1 MYQGIDV
8 LIEDNQPFHSPM
20 NGQIVSVPDTETLV
34 IEKEKVA
41 RLTIHGVNTLR
52 LTKGMDVE
60 EGTFL
65 GNTKNSTVTFQ
76 YEKYKR
82 NERLV
87 FVNPAF
93 YFPRV
98 TYTQTTLL
106 GSTDFSPGASVEKRA
121 QAVYDYLS
129 KRDTPKK
136 ELARF

>member
-1 MYQGIDV
+1 M
-8 LIEDNQPFHSPM
+8 LK
-20 NGQIVSVPDTETLV
+20 
-34 IEKEKVA
+34 KE
-41 RLTIHGVNTLR
+41 H
-52 LTKGMDVE
+52 
-60 EGTFL
+60 FL
-65 GNTKNSTVTFQ
+65 GIQRIQQLHSSMKNI
-76 YEKYKR
+76 KR

>member
-20 NGQIVSVPDTETLV
+20 NGQIVRCLIQKRWLS
-34 IEKEKVA
+34 KKKVA

-76 YEKYKR
+76 YEKYK
-82 NERLV
+82 ETKDWFL
-87 FVNPAF
+87 
-93 YFPRV
+93 
-98 TYTQTTLL
+98 
-106 GSTDFSPGASVEKRA
+106 
-121 QAVYDYLS
+121 
-129 KRDTPKK
+129 
-136 ELARF
+136 

>member
-76 YEKYKR
+76 YEKYK
-82 NERLV
+82 ETKDW
-87 FVNPAF
+87 FCKSS
-93 YFPRV
+93 
-98 TYTQTTLL
+98 LL
-106 GSTDFSPGASVEKRA
+106 FSTCNLHANDSFRKYRFFSWSKCRKRA

>member
-1 MYQGIDV
+1 M
-8 LIEDNQPFHSPM
+8 
-20 NGQIVSVPDTETLV
+20 PDTETLV

-76 YEKYKR
+76 YEKYKKKR
-82 NERLV
+82 KTG

-93 YFPRV
+93 YFPRN
-98 TYTQTTLL
+98 LHANDSL
-106 GSTDFSPGASVEKRA
+106 GSTDFSPGASVEKSA
-121 QAVYDYLS
+121 SCL
-129 KRDTPKK
+129 
-136 ELARF
+136 

>member
-1 MYQGIDV
+1 MGYDKSKEKLTLYQGIDV

-65 GNTKNSTVTFQ
+65 GIQRIQQLHSSMKNIKKRKTGFCKSSLLFST
-76 YEKYKR
+76 
-82 NERLV
+82 
-87 FVNPAF
+87 
-93 YFPRV
+93 
-98 TYTQTTLL
+98 
-106 GSTDFSPGASVEKRA
+106 
-121 QAVYDYLS
+121 
-129 KRDTPKK
+129 
-136 ELARF
+136 

>member
-1 MYQGIDV
+1 FPVKTDALIVNKRYGYDKSKEKLTLYQGIDV

-41 RLTIHGVNTLR
+41 RLTIRGVNTLR

-76 YEKYKR
+76 YEKYK
-82 NERLV
+82 
-87 FVNPAF
+87 
-93 YFPRV
+93 
-98 TYTQTTLL
+98 
-106 GSTDFSPGASVEKRA
+106 
-121 QAVYDYLS
+121 
-129 KRDTPKK
+129 K
-136 ELARF
+136 ETKD

>member
-1 MYQGIDV
+1 
-8 LIEDNQPFHSPM
+8 
-20 NGQIVSVPDTETLV
+20 
-34 IEKEKVA
+34 
-41 RLTIHGVNTLR
+41 
-52 LTKGMDVE
+52 MDVE

-76 YEKYKR
+76 YEKYKKDTKDWF
-82 NERLV
+82 

-106 GSTDFSPGASVEKRA
+106 GSADFSPGASVKKERKLFMIIY
-121 QAVYDYLS
+121 Q
-129 KRDTPKK
+129 KRDTPKR

>member
-1 MYQGIDV
+1 
-8 LIEDNQPFHSPM
+8 
-20 NGQIVSVPDTETLV
+20 
-34 IEKEKVA
+34 
-41 RLTIHGVNTLR
+41 
-52 LTKGMDVE
+52 MDVE